1 MLWQSGKAIHENEIE
16 SENCVM
22 AGIMRTF
29 AKESHGSP
37 RGDKPLLSDR
47 EKQVVLLVV
56 QSQSNREIGQK
67 LFISDQTVKNHL
79 HKLFDKLG
87 VSDRLELALY
97 AIHHRLIEHE
107 LATSR

>member
-1 MLWQSGKAIHENEIE
+1 
-16 SENCVM
+16 
-22 AGIMRTF
+22 MRTF
-29 AKESHGSP
+29 TKDSNGSP

-56 QSQSNREIGQK
+56 QGHCNREIGQK
-67 LFISDQTVKNHL
+67 LFLSEHTVKNHL
-79 HKLFDKLG
+79 HNLFDKLG

-97 AIHHRLIEHE
+97 VIHHRLIEYE